1 LTVIGWRDVVGFDE
15 EEGRE
20 SFAGKVVEV
29 AKRVFE
35 VKIHGREKSVFCEV
49 GVLG

>member
-20 SFAGKVVEV
+20 SIPWKVVEV
-29 AKRVFE
+29 SKRVFE
-35 VKIHGREKSVFCEV
+35 VKIHGLETSLFCEV
-49 GVLG
+49 GLG